1 MKTEQYLAVS
11 ALSYKNLEAYVGY
24 TIGKLYSPDGPL
36 DNDFM
41 NKIENKSLK
50 DLSSWVLI
58 NIRTSPLWTICCC
71 FSEPRN
77 QGISIYIPW
86 N

>member
-41 NKIENKSLK
+41 NKIENKALK

-58 NIRTSPLWTICCC
+58 NIRTSPPLDYLLLFFRTQK
-71 FSEPRN
+71 PRN
-77 QGISIYIPW
+77 
-86 N
+86 

>member
-41 NKIENKSLK
+41 NKIENKALK
-50 DLSSWVLI
+50 GLSSWVQPSSQQPK
-58 NIRTSPLWTICCC
+58 RTICRC